1 MKKLISQPLLTR
13 GLLAR
18 GAGVH
23 AETIRFYENKGL
35 LLEPER
41 SAAGYRKYPADS
53 IQRVLFIKRSQ
64 ELGFTLS
71 EIGELLQLRAKP
83 KARSGA
89 VKRLAAEKLKVIETK
104 ISALERMR
112 DALSKVTAE
121 CDGIGPVSECPIL
134 SAIEE
139 KP

>member
-1 MKKLISQPLLTR
+1 MKRPASQPPLTR

-18 GAGVH
+18 QAGVH

-35 LLEPER
+35 LMEPER
-41 SAAGYRKYPADS
+41 TAAGYRKYPLDAV
-53 IQRVLFIKRSQ
+53 QRVLFIKRSQ
-64 ELGFTLS
+64 DLGFTLS

-83 KARSGA
+83 KGRSGA
-89 VKRLAAEKLKVIETK
+89 VKRLAAEKLKVIENK
-104 ISALERMR
+104 ISDLERMR
-112 DALSKVTAE
+112 DALSKLTAE